1 MAKNCN
7 KLLGTPDCKLAETAK
22 ESAMLR
28 MLRIDGSQNGAK
40 LRTRVVRDKTKY
52 NRNVKHRKSLAD
64 AGDFPFYVGL
74 VCLNEFC
81 INYFFSTLC
90 RSLKYKNKKA

>member
-7 KLLGTPDCKLAETAK
+7 KLLGKPDCKLAETAK

-40 LRTRVVRDKTKY
+40 LRTRVVRDKTMY

-64 AGDFPFYVGL
+64 AGDFPFYVGMVERIDCVL
-74 VCLNEFC
+74 LNCF
-81 INYFFSTLC
+81 
-90 RSLKYKNKKA
+90 NKFNVYLNLNANF